1 MSGLTPP
8 PEGSSCLHLSSL
20 LVRPLVRPP
29 WDTYRE
35 REVLPAPRQA
45 PRQAPLIV
53 TVGILPYISHAIPRH
68 HIPRRHKNRE
78 IPTTHFQSFKYS
90 QGNCMRNCGNPQGGL
105 VAATVS
111 RSQAVRPTASAPHA
125 GGHPPHTDTS
135 RHPPPENAPPGNTT
149 GAGSVGFSPPAA
161 RECSPGQHDR
171 CGQRRLLAARR
182 PRMLPR
188 ATTLEPR
195 EPRHDATRV
204 RRHRQ

>member
-1 MSGLTPP
+1 MRTLTRSVERGHPGPRSTSRAQLRMSGLTPP
-8 PEGSSCLHLSSL
+8 PEGSSCRHLSSL
-20 LVRPLVRPP
+20 LVRPP

-35 REVLPAPRQA
+35 REVLPA

-111 RSQAVRPTASAPHA
+111 RSQAVRPTASAPPDAYQHL
-125 GGHPPHTDTS
+125 
-135 RHPPPENAPPGNTT
+135 PPPATYQPLP
-149 GAGSVGFSPPAA
+149 PPAA
-161 RECSPGQHDR
+161 RLIPTPP
-171 CGQRRLLAARR
+171 ATRR

-188 ATTLEPR
+188 ATRPVRAASASRRPPLENAPPGNH
-195 EPRHDATRV
+195 E
-204 RRHRQ
+204 

>member
-1 MSGLTPP
+1 MRTLTRSVERGHPGPRSTSRAQLRMSGLTPP
-8 PEGSSCLHLSSL
+8 PEGSSCRP

-68 HIPRRHKNRE
+68 HIPRRHKNRA
-78 IPTTHFQSFKYS
+78 IPTTHFQSLKYS

-125 GGHPPHTDTS
+125 GGHPPHTNTSHHPPHTDTS
-135 RHPPPENAPPGNTT
+135 HHPTHTNTSHHPPPENAPPGNTT

-161 RECSPGQHDR
+161 RECSPGQQH
-171 CGQRRLLAARR
+171 
-182 PRMLPR
+182 
-188 ATTLEPR
+188 
-195 EPRHDATRV
+195 
-204 RRHRQ
+204 

>member
-1 MSGLTPP
+1 MRTLTRSVERGHPGPRSTSRVQLRMSGLTPP

-35 REVLPAPRQA
+35 REVLSA

-53 TVGILPYISHAIPRH
+53 TVGILPYISRAIPRH

-78 IPTTHFQSFKYS
+78 IPTTHFQSLKYS

-105 VAATVS
+105 VADTVS

-161 RECSPGQHDR
+161 RECSPGQQH
-171 CGQRRLLAARR
+171 
-182 PRMLPR
+182 
-188 ATTLEPR
+188 
-195 EPRHDATRV
+195 
-204 RRHRQ
+204 

>member
-1 MSGLTPP
+1 MRTLTRSVERGHPGPRSTSRAQLRMSGLTPP
-8 PEGSSCLHLSSL
+8 PEGSSCRP

-35 REVLPAPRQA
+35 REVLPA

-161 RECSPGQHDR
+161 RECSPGQ
-171 CGQRRLLAARR
+171 
-182 PRMLPR
+182 PRM
-188 ATTLEPR
+188 EPR
-195 EPRHDATRV
+195 EPRHDPTRV

>member
-1 MSGLTPP
+1 MRTLTRSVERGHPGPRSTSRAQLRMSGLTPP
-8 PEGSSCLHLSSL
+8 PEGSSCRHLSSL
-20 LVRPLVRPP
+20 LVRPP

-35 REVLPAPRQA
+35 REVLPA

-111 RSQAVRPTASAPHA
+111 RSQAVRPTASAPPDAYQHL
-125 GGHPPHTDTS
+125 PPPATYQHLPPPAARLIPTPPATRRPRMLPRATRPVRAASAS
-135 RHPPPENAPPGNTT
+135 RRPPPENAPPGNH
-149 GAGSVGFSPPAA
+149 
-161 RECSPGQHDR
+161 E
-171 CGQRRLLAARR
+171 
-182 PRMLPR
+182 
-188 ATTLEPR
+188 
-195 EPRHDATRV
+195 
-204 RRHRQ
+204 